1 LAAVGHCPANH
12 RDCDADMVDVLPE
25 SRKKDKAISV
35 LIFQRHPQVVA
46 VVYEHIIPLSVQSL
60 PVGEES

>member
-1 LAAVGHCPANH
+1 
-12 RDCDADMVDVLPE
+12 MVDVLPE

-35 LIFQRHPQVVA
+35 LIFQRHPQGVA
-46 VVYEHIIPLSVQSL
+46 VIYEHIIPLSVQSL